1 MGIIGIGGV
10 AIINNGSA
18 NTNPSGDNTP
28 VYFANCATPSALPTC
43 TYNNGTS
50 GVGATLTA
58 NANGALTTTYTDA
71 VALSVGLIIL
81 VWKQS
86 SALQNGIYEV
96 TQIGTVSTPWILT
109 RLAIYDTTSE
119 VYPSQVNILGGN
131 TYANL
136 YFLQQ
141 TASPTIGTSSIVYQT
156 ATAPTGTTI
165 NQNLK
170 LVDTY
175 TSSALPTCTYTP
187 NASATTPAL
196 NAYLNA
202 TSNGVFPT
210 LNGVVPFQ
218 YMKVLVYGQADQ
230 TQNGDYILQNVGSA
244 SSTWRLSRIS
254 YTASALYPAWWGIYS
269 GTGRGLIFEQ
279 TTSTLT
285 TATIGVSGNI
295 VFVQVSSSG
304 LTYFTEAQNS
314 SSPNATVYVD
324 SLTAVSASTN
334 ADISIVPKGAGAFQL
349 AIPDGLV
356 AGGNKRGTNA
366 IDLQTKRSGIAQVA
380 SGDRSIILG
389 GSDNTANG
397 AVSVALGGS
406 NIASGTYGNAFG
418 YQCTASGNFTFAM
431 GNTSVANA
439 TGAFALG
446 TSNTASGQ
454 YSFVGGGLNNTAS
467 GLYSVAFGNLCSSIG
482 AASLTFGQSNTANGV
497 FNVCLGSLNTTG
509 NTGSFAIGQSNF
521 SSGGNYSGAMGYL
534 CQATQESAFAIG
546 QSNYSYGRSSFTANQ
561 NNTADGDYSVT
572 IGFGGSS
579 LSLKNKFSLG
589 GGAFGLRGDSQIGI
603 LPLRSRTTDATA
615 SILTTDYSSPS
626 TTNQLILQ
634 NNQLITFKG
643 QIQGKKTG
651 TTEVGVWYIDGI
663 IVRGANAG
671 TTTLTI
677 SNVNVV
683 TNASGW
689 GTPTLTADTTNGGL
703 KVTVI
708 GLSATNIQWGC
719 RIDTVE
725 TIY

>member
-18 NTNPSGDNTP
+18 NTNPDGDNTP

-295 VFVQVSSSG
+295 VFVQAGGSTGGIFGISNSTGVYTYYATLTLAMASASSGQTIEFFANYTETGNVPITFKDNVNINGNGYTYTCTNNTSGLSIFYAPTGSRTISNLTLVGSGVASNCTGFQTNAGNTTCFNFVVKMDAGTGALTYTGGIIDGITCRVTGNSTGIFVNGGYVLNSRAYSVSGYGINCSVGNGSIYNCHSESTSSSG
-304 LTYFTEAQNS
+304 IYGGFMRKC
-314 SSPNATVYVD
+314 VG
-324 SLTAVSASTN
+324 
-334 ADISIVPKGAGAFQL
+334 IGAGAGIWLQGGGGATDCTGISSSGYGIYITGSSGLHSNLVAISTGSWALRVFAPSIVINGFSVYSSASYGFVGFTDTIASNGYAESTV
-349 AIPDGLV
+349 AIPFASDGGTFTNV
-356 AGGNKRGTNA
+356 YSKCSWNNAGGHAFLTAGTTAELINCT
-366 IDLQTKRSGIAQVA
+366 LQ
-380 SGDRSIILG
+380 
-389 GSDNTANG
+389 
-397 AVSVALGGS
+397 
-406 NIASGTYGNAFG
+406 
-418 YQCTASGNFTFAM
+418 
-431 GNTSVANA
+431 VANA
-439 TGAFALG
+439 
-446 TSNTASGQ
+446 S
-454 YSFVGGGLNNTAS
+454 
-467 GLYSVAFGNLCSSIG
+467 
-482 AASLTFGQSNTANGV
+482 ANCI
-497 FNVCLGSLNTTG
+497 NS
-509 NTGSFAIGQSNF
+509 
-521 SSGGNYSGAMGYL
+521 
-534 CQATQESAFAIG
+534 
-546 QSNYSYGRSSFTANQ
+546 
-561 NNTADGDYSVT
+561 
-572 IGFGGSS
+572 
-579 LSLKNKFSLG
+579 
-589 GGAFGLRGDSQIGI
+589 
-603 LPLRSRTTDATA
+603 ATA
-615 SILTTDYSSPS
+615 KTVKYIRS
-626 TTNQLILQ
+626 
-634 NNQLITFKG
+634 TFKG
-643 QIQGKKTG
+643 ATTPVNANITQGQTN
-651 TTEVGVWYIDGI
+651 TEDNQGNI
-663 IVRGANAG
+663 
-671 TTTLTI
+671 L
-677 SNVNVV
+677 VN
-683 TNASGW
+683 
-689 GTPTLTADTTNGGL
+689 
-703 KVTVI
+703 
-708 GLSATNIQWGC
+708 
-719 RIDTVE
+719 
-725 TIY
+725 

>member
-109 RLAIYDTTSE
+109 RLAIYDTTAE
-119 VYPSQVNILGGN
+119 VYPSQVNILGGS

-141 TASPTIGTSSIVYQT
+141 TANPTIGTSSIVYQT

-165 NQNLK
+165 NQNLR

-202 TSNGVFPT
+202 SSNGAFPT

-218 YMKVLVYGQADQ
+218 YMKVLVSGQADQ

-254 YTASALYPAWWGIYS
+254 YTSSALYPAWWGIYS

-295 VFVQVSSSG
+295 VFVSAVSSPTTIYTGDGTLSGARVVTMAGFG
-304 LTYFTEAQNS
+304 LTFTGGQTTIKGSGTTSATKALSVQNS
-314 SSPNATVYVD
+314 AGTELMYMPNNGGLVLGGYLTLGGGSFAVNCTANFEVMNGAGYQHFFCAQATRNFTFGSNSMPSTGTQVISVPRATAPTT
-324 SLTAVSASTN
+324 SLTAHFLMYGKEQSV
-334 ADISIVPKGAGAFQL
+334 
-349 AIPDGLV
+349 
-356 AGGNKRGTNA
+356 GNTCLHTRTE
-366 IDLQTKRSGIAQVA
+366 
-380 SGDRSIILG
+380 
-389 GSDNTANG
+389 NG
-397 AVSVALGGS
+397 AIVKLYQETTAVT
-406 NIASGTYGNAFG
+406 SGTLV
-418 YQCTASGNFTFAM
+418 S
-431 GNTSVANA
+431 
-439 TGAFALG
+439 
-446 TSNTASGQ
+446 
-454 YSFVGGGLNNTAS
+454 
-467 GLYSVAFGNLCSSIG
+467 
-482 AASLTFGQSNTANGV
+482 
-497 FNVCLGSLNTTG
+497 
-509 NTGSFAIGQSNF
+509 
-521 SSGGNYSGAMGYL
+521 
-534 CQATQESAFAIG
+534 
-546 QSNYSYGRSSFTANQ
+546 
-561 NNTADGDYSVT
+561 
-572 IGFGGSS
+572 
-579 LSLKNKFSLG
+579 
-589 GGAFGLRGDSQIGI
+589 
-603 LPLRSRTTDATA
+603 
-615 SILTTDYSSPS
+615 
-626 TTNQLILQ
+626 
-634 NNQLITFKG
+634 
-643 QIQGKKTG
+643 
-651 TTEVGVWYIDGI
+651 
-663 IVRGANAG
+663 NAG
-671 TTTLTI
+671 TTLTSTDTIDGYTLPQI
-677 SNVNVV
+677 VKALRNLGIL
-683 TNASGW
+683 A
-689 GTPTLTADTTNGGL
+689 
-703 KVTVI
+703 
-708 GLSATNIQWGC
+708 
-719 RIDTVE
+719 
-725 TIY
+725 